1 MVEHF
6 LGKEEVMGSSPISSS
21 VLSKAPLGHAPEAT
35 TKQSTRMVGGDV
47 AKEGSWFNLCLLV
60 GKNLTA

>member
-1 MVEHF
+1 V
-6 LGKEEVMGSSPISSS
+6 
-21 VLSKAPLGHAPEAT
+21 SKASLGHAPKAT
-35 TKQSTRMVGGDV
+35 TKQSTWIVGGDV